1 MKILYLE
8 CNMGAAGDMLMGA
21 LSELVDQ
28 QAFVEKMNGLN
39 IPGVEVKA
47 EESFKCGIK
56 GTHMSVVINGEEEI
70 SDDLSHE
77 HHHHDHDHDHEHMH
91 MHDHEHEHHH
101 HHDDEDHDHEHMH
114 MHEHDHE
121 HHHHHDDED
130 HDHEHHHH
138 HDHDHEHHHHHHHTS
153 LADVERIVDGF
164 NVSDRVKADVKA
176 VYGLIAEAESDSHGR
191 PVEEI
196 HFHEVGSL
204 DAITDVT
211 GVCMLMEMIQADK
224 IVASPVA
231 LGSGFVR
238 CAHGVLPVPAPATAY
253 LLKGVPTYAG
263 REKGELCTPTGA
275 ALLKYFAS
283 SFETMPVMAVEKTGY
298 GMGMKDFSTA
308 NCVRAFVGQT
318 MGKSGIKELVCNLD
332 DESPEAIGFA
342 MDELF
347 AAGAL
352 DVYITPVHMKKN
364 RPGVVFTC
372 MCREADSEKM
382 MGLMFRHLTTL
393 GIREYTCERHGL
405 RRTEIVLDTSLGKVR
420 LKRSEGYG
428 AVREKLEYEDLARIA
443 RAENLSIEEVRT
455 IITDECK
462 QKGIL

>member
-21 LSELVDQ
+21 LSELAGRE
-28 QAFVEKMNGLN
+28 AFVEKMNSLK
-39 IPGVEVKA
+39 IPGVEVSA
-47 EESFKCGIK
+47 SDSFKCGIK

-77 HHHHDHDHDHEHMH
+77 HHHH
-91 MHDHEHEHHH
+91 
-101 HHDDEDHDHEHMH
+101 HDDEDHDHEHH
-114 MHEHDHE
+114 HHDDKDHDHE

-138 HDHDHEHHHHHHHTS
+138 HDDEDHDHEHHHHHHHTS
-153 LADVERIVDGF
+153 LVDVERIVNGF
-164 NVSDRVKADVKA
+164 DVSDKVKKDVLA
-176 VYGLIAEAESDSHGR
+176 VYGLIAEAESNAHGR

-211 GVCMLMEMIQADK
+211 GVCMLMEMINPDRV
-224 IVASPVA
+224 VASPVA

-238 CAHGVLPVPAPATAY
+238 CAHGVLPVPTPATAY
-253 LLKGVPTYAG
+253 ILRGVPTYAG

-275 ALLKYFAS
+275 ALLKYFAD

-308 NCVRAFVGQT
+308 NCVRAFVGET
-318 MGKSGIKELVCNLD
+318 GGSNAIKELVCNLD
-332 DESPEAIGFA
+332 DESPEEIGFA

-372 MCREADSEKM
+372 MCRADDAEKM
-382 MGLMFRHLTTL
+382 MELMFRHLTTL

-405 RRTEIVLDTSLGKVR
+405 KRSIVTLNTEFGEVR

-428 AVREKLEYEDLARIA
+428 TVREKLEYEDLAKIA
-443 RAENLSIEEVRT
+443 REQNKSIEEIR
-455 IITDECK
+455 EA
-462 QKGIL
+462 ILKAKEEL

>member
-1 MKILYLE
+1 MKVLYLE

-28 QAFVEKMNGLN
+28 NAFVEKMNALN

-47 EESFKCGIK
+47 EESFKCGVK
-56 GTHMSVVINGEEEI
+56 GTHMSVVIHGEEEV

-77 HHHHDHDHDHEHMH
+77 HHHHEHHHDHDHDHDH
-91 MHDHEHEHHH
+91 HDHEHTHT
-101 HHDDEDHDHEHMH
+101 
-114 MHEHDHE
+114 HEHDH
-121 HHHHHDDED
+121 HHDHEEMHAHD

-138 HDHDHEHHHHHHHTS
+138 HDHDHDHHHDHGHGHHHHHTS
-153 LADVERIVDGF
+153 LADVERIVGEF
-164 NVSDRVKADVKA
+164 NVSDQVKKDVLA
-176 VYGLIAEAESDSHGR
+176 VYGLIAEAESHAHGR

-211 GVCMLMEMIQADK
+211 GVCMLMEMIGADQV
-224 IVASPVA
+224 IASPVA

-253 LLKGVPTYAG
+253 ILQGVPTYAG

-275 ALLKYFAS
+275 ALLKYFAD
-283 SFETMPVMAVEKTGY
+283 SFETMPVMITEKTGY
-298 GMGMKDFSTA
+298 GMGMKDFATA
-308 NCVRAFVGQT
+308 NCVRAFVGETQ
-318 MGKSGIKELVCNLD
+318 GRSGIKELVCNLD
-332 DESPEAIGFA
+332 DETPEAIGFA
-342 MDELF
+342 MEELF

-352 DVYITPVHMKKN
+352 DVYITSVQMKKN

-372 MCREADSEKM
+372 MCRESDTEKM
-382 MGLMFRHLTTL
+382 MELMFRHLTTL

-405 RRTEIVLDTSLGKVR
+405 RRELVTLDTSLGKVA

-428 AVREKLEYEDLARIA
+428 TVREKLEYEDLARIA
-443 RAENLSIEEVRT
+443 REQNKSIEEVRE
-455 IITDECK
+455 IILKE
-462 QKGIL
+462 IR

>member
-21 LSELVDQ
+21 LSELAGRE
-28 QAFVEKMNGLN
+28 AFVEKMNSLK
-39 IPGVEVKA
+39 IPGVEVSA
-47 EESFKCGIK
+47 SDSFKCGIK

-77 HHHHDHDHDHEHMH
+77 HHHH
-91 MHDHEHEHHH
+91 
-101 HHDDEDHDHEHMH
+101 HDDEDHDHEHH
-114 MHEHDHE
+114 HHDDKDHDHE

-138 HDHDHEHHHHHHHTS
+138 HDDEDHDHEHHHHHHHTS
-153 LADVERIVDGF
+153 LADVERIVNGF
-164 NVSDRVKADVKA
+164 DVSDKVKKDVLA
-176 VYGLIAEAESDSHGR
+176 VYGLIAEAESNAHGR

-211 GVCMLMEMIQADK
+211 GVCMLMEMINPDRV
-224 IVASPVA
+224 VASPVA

-238 CAHGVLPVPAPATAY
+238 CAHGVLPVPTPATAY
-253 LLKGVPTYAG
+253 ILRGVPTYAG

-275 ALLKYFAS
+275 ALLKYFAD

-308 NCVRAFVGQT
+308 NCVRAFVGET
-318 MGKSGIKELVCNLD
+318 GGSNAIKELVCNLD
-332 DESPEAIGFA
+332 DESPEEIGFA

-372 MCREADSEKM
+372 MCRADDAEKM
-382 MGLMFRHLTTL
+382 MELMFRHLTTL

-405 RRTEIVLDTSLGKVR
+405 KRSIVTLNTEFGEVR

-428 AVREKLEYEDLARIA
+428 TVREKLEYEDLAKIA
-443 RAENLSIEEVRT
+443 REQNKSIEEIR
-455 IITDECK
+455 EA
-462 QKGIL
+462 ILKAKEEL

>member
-1 MKILYLE
+1 MKVLYLE

-28 QAFVEKMNGLN
+28 KAFVQQMNSLN

-47 EESFKCGIK
+47 DESFKCSIK

-77 HHHHDHDHDHEHMH
+77 HHHDHDHGHTHDHDHHDHEHDHEHMHEHHHDHEEEHDHEHFHEHDHEHDHDHDH
-91 MHDHEHEHHH
+91 
-101 HHDDEDHDHEHMH
+101 
-114 MHEHDHE
+114 
-121 HHHHHDDED
+121 
-130 HDHEHHHH
+130 H
-138 HDHDHEHHHHHHHTS
+138 HDHDHNHEHGHHHHTS
-153 LADVERIVDGF
+153 LADVERIVNGF
-164 NVSDRVKADVKA
+164 SVSDKVKKDVLA
-176 VYGLIAEAESDSHGR
+176 VYSLIAEAESNAHGR

-211 GVCMLMEMIQADK
+211 GVCVLMEMIGADK
-224 IVASPVA
+224 VIASPVA

-238 CAHGVLPVPAPATAY
+238 CAHGVLPVPTPATAY
-253 LLKGVPTYAG
+253 ILKGVPTYAG

-275 ALLKYFAS
+275 ALLKYFVN

-298 GMGMKDFSTA
+298 GMGMKDFATA
-308 NCVRAFVGQT
+308 NCVRAFVGETQ
-318 MGKSGIKELVCNLD
+318 GQSRIKELVCNLD

-372 MCREADSEKM
+372 MCREADADRM
-382 MGLMFRHLTTL
+382 MELMFRHLTTL
-393 GIREYTCERHGL
+393 GIREYTCERHGM
-405 RRTEIVLDTSLGKVR
+405 RRTETVLETSFGPVR
-420 LKRSEGYG
+420 LKRSEGFG
-428 AVREKLEYEDLARIA
+428 TIREKLEYEDLAKIA
-443 RAENLSIEEVRT
+443 RETGRSIEDIRAAVTE
-455 IITDECK
+455 ECRK
-462 QKGIL
+462 KGDL

>member
-21 LSELVDQ
+21 LSELVGRE
-28 QAFVEKMNGLN
+28 AFVEKMNSLK
-39 IPGVEVKA
+39 IPGVEVSA
-47 EESFKCGIK
+47 SDSFKCGIK

-77 HHHHDHDHDHEHMH
+77 HHHH
-91 MHDHEHEHHH
+91 
-101 HHDDEDHDHEHMH
+101 HDDEDHDHEHH
-114 MHEHDHE
+114 HHDDKDHDHE

-138 HDHDHEHHHHHHHTS
+138 HDDEDHDHEHHHHHHHTS
-153 LADVERIVDGF
+153 LADVERIVNGF
-164 NVSDRVKADVKA
+164 DVSDKVKKDVLA
-176 VYGLIAEAESDSHGR
+176 VYGLIAEAESNAHGR

-211 GVCMLMEMIQADK
+211 GVCMLMEMINPDRV
-224 IVASPVA
+224 VASPVA

-238 CAHGVLPVPAPATAY
+238 CAHGVLPVPTPATAY
-253 LLKGVPTYAG
+253 ILRGVPTYAG

-275 ALLKYFAS
+275 ALLKYFAD

-308 NCVRAFVGQT
+308 NCVRAFVGET
-318 MGKSGIKELVCNLD
+318 GGSNAIKELVCNLD
-332 DESPEAIGFA
+332 DESPEEIGFA

-372 MCREADSEKM
+372 MCRADDAEKM
-382 MGLMFRHLTTL
+382 MELMFRHLTTL

-405 RRTEIVLDTSLGKVR
+405 KRSIVTLNTEFGEVR

-428 AVREKLEYEDLARIA
+428 TVREKLEYEDLAKIA
-443 RAENLSIEEVRT
+443 REQNKSIEEIR
-455 IITDECK
+455 EA
-462 QKGIL
+462 ILKAKEEL